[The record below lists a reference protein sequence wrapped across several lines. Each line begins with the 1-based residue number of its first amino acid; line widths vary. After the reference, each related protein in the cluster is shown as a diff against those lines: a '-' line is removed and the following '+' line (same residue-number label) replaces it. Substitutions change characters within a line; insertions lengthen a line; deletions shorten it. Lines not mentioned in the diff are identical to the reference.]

1 MLRFLLRQAR
11 AALLPGGAP
20 RTALLITGPLIM
32 GLLIMG
38 LAACHSAPAKAPEPP
53 PPAPK
58 LAPAQQPPVL
68 SLAPSPPILLQ
79 AVGFLSPQAAVHDPE
94 ADVYLVSNGN
104 GGPTD
109 ADGNGFISRVSPEGA
124 LLALKWI
131 DGAAG
136 AALDAPK
143 GMALSEDKLY
153 VADINVVRSFD
164 RKSGEPLSKVAI
176 IGARY
181 LDDLAFAPDGTL
193 YVSDTGLA
201 KPKKGKGTELQKSG
215 ADAIYAVDARGV
227 SRLFVKGPELGQ
239 PTGLL
244 ADATGLWVANLSGEL
259 FRVSA
264 EGKRFPGARLPGA
277 GLQGLVETEAGS
289 LVLACSETSTV
300 YLGKRR
306 DVVPGGVVPGAE
318 SDAPAVPAPPAA
330 FDPLITELSSPGRI
344 GYDRKRR
351 QLLVPL
357 LKDDS
362 LYIQQIPAR

>member
-1 MLRFLLRQAR
+1 MLRFLLRQAGT
-11 AALLPGGAP
+11 ALLPGGALM
-20 RTALLITGPLIM
+20 TGLLIAGPLIMGPLIM
-32 GLLIMG
+32 GLAG
-38 LAACHSAPAKAPEPP
+38 CHSAPAKAPEPP
-53 PPAPK
+53 PPAAPK
-58 LAPAQQPPVL
+58 PAPSQQPPVL
-68 SLAPSPPILLQ
+68 SQAPSPPILLQ

-94 ADVYLVSNGN
+94 ADVYLVSNSN
-104 GGPTD
+104 GGPAD
-109 ADGNGFISRVSPEGA
+109 ADGNGFISRVSPEGT

-164 RKSGEPLSKVAI
+164 RKSGEPLGKVAI
-176 IGARY
+176 MSARY

-215 ADAIYAVDARGV
+215 ADAIYAVDARGG

-277 GLQGLVETEAGS
+277 GLQGLVETETGS

-306 DVVPGGVVPGAE
+306 VVPGGVGAGAE

-330 FDPLITELSSPGRI
+330 FDPLITEISSPGRI

-362 LYIQQIPAR
+362 LYIQQIPAG